1 MSPTP
6 ASRRGIALALILGS
20 QLMMTLDTSIITTAL
35 PHVQRQF
42 GFSQSGL
49 SWVQN
54 AYVLAFGGLLLL
66 GARAG
71 DLLGR
76 RRVFLAGI
84 TLFTAASLAAGLAQS
99 GSWLITA
106 RVVQGLAAALAVPS
120 TLALLVA
127 DHPQPG
133 ARARVIALYSA
144 VIGAGGSVG
153 IVIGGVFT
161 DLLSWRWGMLVNV
174 PIGIAIA
181 LLAPRFLVETERRAG
196 TFDLGGAL
204 TSTGGM
210 TALVYGFIQAAAA
223 GWGAPATVVSL
234 GLGAVLLT
242 AFVLIEHRAPQ
253 PITPLRLFRSLERSG
268 AYAGRI
274 LIVGATFSTFYFLS
288 QYLQEVLHLSALQ
301 TGFAYVPI
309 TGMFFAMVYA
319 IRPLQNRL
327 GRPRPAGGVPRS
339 RARRHGVAVAHL
351 DRLQLLPGRA
361 AAPAG
366 DRNRPGHRHHPD
378 DPGRRRRSRTAGRR
392 RRVRPRQRRPPT
404 RRLTR
409 HRDPHHRVHPCQ
421 LRHRPDGGLPRG
433 LHRRGRLLPFAL
445 ALAVVVAVAGRRADR
460 LAALPTPDRPRH
472 PGREGCGERRARA
485 AVDHL
490 ARCDLHGSGAR
501 GPASRPWAAGL
512 TRCLWS

>member
-204 TSTGGM
+204 TSTAGM
-210 TALVYGFIQAAAA
+210 TALVYGFIQAAGA
-223 GWGAPATVVSL
+223 GWNAPGTVVSL

-242 AFVLIEHRAPQ
+242 TFVLIEHRAPQ
-253 PITPLRLFRSLERSG
+253 PVTPLRLFNSLERSG

-327 GRPRPAGGVPRS
+327 GRPVLLVASLVVALAGMAWLSRISADSTYFPDVLLPLLVIGIGQGIAIILMTQGGV
-339 RARRHGVAVAHL
+339 AGVEPQDAGAASGLVNVAH
-351 DRLQLLPGRA
+351 QLGGSLGIAILTIAYTRA
-361 AAPAG
+361 SSAT
-366 DRNRPGHRHHPD
+366 
-378 DPGRRRRSRTAGRR
+378 DPTAGFHAAFTGAD
-392 RRVRPRQRRPPT
+392 VFF
-404 RRLTR
+404 LI
-409 HRDPHHRVHPCQ
+409 
-421 LRHRPDGGLPRG
+421 
-433 LHRRGRLLPFAL
+433 AL
-445 ALAVVVAVAGRRADR
+445 ALAVVVAVAGRRANR
-460 LAALPTPDRPRH
+460 LAALPT
-472 PGREGCGERRARA
+472 
-485 AVDHL
+485 
-490 ARCDLHGSGAR
+490 
-501 GPASRPWAAGL
+501 
-512 TRCLWS
+512 T